1 MMLANKVAIVT
12 GGDSGIG
19 HAISVGLARE
29 GAAVT
34 INYHRDQ
41 AAAEETLRHIQ
52 QEGGKGQVIQADVA
66 NPADIQKL
74 VDETVRAFGRLDVMV
89 NNAGM
94 ETRTSLLD
102 TTERQ
107 FDLVI
112 GVDLKSAFFGTQMAA
127 RQMIKQGG
135 GGRIVNI
142 ASQAA
147 KSAFPHAVAYC
158 SSKHGVV
165 GLTRVAALELGSAAI
180 TVNAVCPNHVTTG
193 LGAWQNEYFAAKQ
206 GKSVEQYLAD
216 MRARIPLG
224 RPGLPSDMAAATAWL
239 CSDDAVY
246 VTGEAI
252 NISGGE
258 ENH

>member
-1 MMLANKVAIVT
+1 MLLANKVAIVT

-52 QEGGKGQVIQADVA
+52 QAGGKGQVVQADVS

-74 VDETVRAFGRLDVMV
+74 VDQTVRAFGRLDVMV

-135 GGRIVNI
+135 GGHI
-142 ASQAA
+142 
-147 KSAFPHAVAYC
+147 
-158 SSKHGVV
+158 
-165 GLTRVAALELGSAAI
+165 
-180 TVNAVCPNHVTTG
+180 
-193 LGAWQNEYFAAKQ
+193 
-206 GKSVEQYLAD
+206 
-216 MRARIPLG
+216 
-224 RPGLPSDMAAATAWL
+224 
-239 CSDDAVY
+239 
-246 VTGEAI
+246 I
-252 NISGGE
+252 NISSVHEDWPMPGNIAYCCAKGGVRMLTRTAGVE
-258 ENH
+258 LGPQGITVVNVGPGAVDTPIDAKTLADPAQKAKLDAAIPIGHVAEPAEIANLVAWLASDQARYGTATTYFIDGGIMQGSVGL

>member
-41 AAAEETLRHIQ
+41 AAAEETLRHIEQ
-52 QEGGKGQVIQADVA
+52 AGGKGLVIQADVSS
-66 NPADIQKL
+66 PADIQKL
-74 VDETVRAFGRLDVMV
+74 VDQTVRAFGRLDVMV

-135 GGRIVNI
+135 GGHI
-142 ASQAA
+142 
-147 KSAFPHAVAYC
+147 
-158 SSKHGVV
+158 
-165 GLTRVAALELGSAAI
+165 
-180 TVNAVCPNHVTTG
+180 
-193 LGAWQNEYFAAKQ
+193 
-206 GKSVEQYLAD
+206 
-216 MRARIPLG
+216 
-224 RPGLPSDMAAATAWL
+224 
-239 CSDDAVY
+239 
-246 VTGEAI
+246 I
-252 NISGGE
+252 NISSVHEDWPMPGNIAYCCAKGGVRMLTRTAGVE
-258 ENH
+258 LGPQGITVVNVGPGAVDTPIDAKTLADPAQKAKLDGAIPIGHVAEPNEIANLVVWLASDQARYGTATTYFIDGGIMQGSVGL